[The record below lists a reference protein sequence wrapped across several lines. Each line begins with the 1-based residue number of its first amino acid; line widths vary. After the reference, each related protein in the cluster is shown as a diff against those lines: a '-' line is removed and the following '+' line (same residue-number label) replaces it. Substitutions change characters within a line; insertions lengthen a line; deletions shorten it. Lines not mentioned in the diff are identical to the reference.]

1 MKQKISFYW
10 YQSQWYF
17 IIRFL
22 SVFIALYG
30 AFQFFIG
37 IAAPG
42 GTLHNDFIEQ
52 YFNLVQYYTDV
63 LIHFVIQ
70 VLHWKGITAYPVGAS
85 AIRTTGSGG
94 VNVGFDCLGLGVI
107 SIWVAYV
114 VAHKLSFLQKT
125 LWVLIGVFILYLLNI
140 SRISL
145 LVMAYEYQWNDWKKL
160 GLDHHTLYN
169 IVSYILMFAMAWL
182 FVEKAVKNK
191 VEAKTEVETKAE
203 DEDKVE
209 DKVETEVEV

>member
-1 MKQKISFYW
+1 MKKLFYYW
-10 YQSQWYF
+10 NESPWF
-17 IIRFL
+17 FTIRFIVL
-22 SVFIALYG
+22 FTALYG
-30 AFQFFIG
+30 GFQFFIG

-85 AIRTTGSGG
+85 AIRTAGSGG

-169 IVSYILMFAMAWL
+169 IVSYILMFVMAWL

-191 VEAKTEVETKAE
+191 VEAKTEAETKAE

-209 DKVETEVEV
+209 VETEIEEK